1 MALRVDPQRTEQ
13 AVTEPMRVSELI
25 GVYDADGSVVG
36 EIRYW
41 IGARFGRSHCSLC
54 DITHGTFRERS
65 EWRAFRELLP
75 VDFTTWHR
83 DDAPA
88 DVIDACGANFPIV
101 LARVDVEIMV
111 LLDET
116 ALEGLGGDVDQLAA
130 AIADR
135 CAQLGLVLDL
145 AQ

>member
-1 MALRVDPQRTEQ
+1 M
-13 AVTEPMRVSELI
+13 TEPLRVSELI

-41 IGARFGRSHCSLC
+41 VGARLGRSHCSLC

-75 VDFTTWHR
+75 VEFTTWHR

-88 DVIDACGANFPIV
+88 GVIGACGANFPVV
-101 LARVDVEIMV
+101 LARVDAEIMV

-135 CAQLGLVLDL
+135 CAELGLVLNL